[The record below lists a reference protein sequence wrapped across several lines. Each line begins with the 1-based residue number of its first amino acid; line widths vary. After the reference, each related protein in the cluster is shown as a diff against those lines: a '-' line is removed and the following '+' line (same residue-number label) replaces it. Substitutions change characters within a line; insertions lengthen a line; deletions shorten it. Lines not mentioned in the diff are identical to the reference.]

1 MQQLK
6 RSQQGHEKLLL
17 TQLFKTQS
25 RSMTKSRRVQDRSK
39 KKRIH
44 HLETAVERWKAHS
57 KLQFLIDLIKGQP
70 EQVTRL
76 SHLER
81 QRRLLSLK
89 PPHTVLHFLRKSPNL
104 FDLYSHPS
112 SSSSSSSTTWCGFT
126 SAAEALVAELDA
138 LLASHSEKAAERVA
152 RLLMM
157 SSGDEKRLRID
168 KIAHFRRDFGFPE
181 DFRKDWIRGFPEL
194 FRVVVDVDGVEHLE
208 LVEWRSDWA
217 VTELERRAI
226 ERGEY
231 ERPDAPG
238 LISLPFPLR
247 FPPNYR
253 RRVARHAGYIERF
266 QSLPYLSPYADARGL
281 RVGTRE
287 YDKRAVAVMHE
298 ILSFTLEKRIVVD
311 HLTHFR
317 SEFAMPQKLM
327 RLLLRHFG
335 VFYVSER
342 GKRFSVFLMDA
353 YNKSELIEKCPLV
366 LWKEKVLGLT
376 EYRSRKTKMGV
387 SGWGGNM
394 FSDMEEEDALLV
406 GDEDEEEE
414 DDDNEDGEEEDDDV
428 LEALEDEGTMSEL
441 EGASLTDDSELD
453 MGEVFDPR

>member
-6 RSQQGHEKLLL
+6 RSQQGQEKLLL
-17 TQLFKTQS
+17 TQVLKTQS

-44 HLETAVERWKAHS
+44 HLEIAVERWKAHS
-57 KLQFLIDLIKGQP
+57 KLQFLIDLIKRQP
-70 EQVTRL
+70 EQVIRL
-76 SHLER
+76 SNLER
-81 QRRLLSLK
+81 HRRLLSLK

-112 SSSSSSSTTWCGFT
+112 SSTTWCGFT
-126 SAAEALVAELDA
+126 PTTEALLAQFDA
-138 LLASHSEKAAERVA
+138 LLASHAEMAAERVA

-168 KIAHFRRDFGFPE
+168 KIAHFRREFGFPE

-253 RRVARHAGYIERF
+253 RRVVRHAGYIERF

-342 GKRFSVFLMDA
+342 GKRFSVFLTDA

-387 SGWGGNM
+387 SGWGGDI
-394 FSDMEEEDALLV
+394 FSDMEEEEEEDALLV
-406 GDEDEEEE
+406 GDEDEE
-414 DDDNEDGEEEDDDV
+414 DDEEEDDDV

-453 MGEVFDPR
+453 IREVFDPR